1 MSGDGAINGKFT
13 IKSGQGISQ
22 AIRDELGLT
31 QEECNKL
38 GKSVWTQIFEQVKA
52 QNEQSKIYDGG
63 SDAWGDFHK
72 NFVVGVNQSI
82 EFSKE
87 IWANIVKLVNDKLGK
102 NIQVAEGGDTPA
114 DSSTDSP
121 ADTPVDSPPQ
131 PPVDSNGKIVTPTT
145 KVSESLA
152 SQSKDIASN
161 LKSELKSNWV
171 KQSNVK
177 NELAKFESDSLL
189 AAEVVLQYGEGFA
202 QDIDNV
208 FGMGWGFDK
217 GDFFD
222 KVLTPLIEGAK
233 QYGIEAPNVDKNSDV
248 KTMEEAA
255 QTLAKALSE
264 KEENAQNVFDS
275 SNKLLTDV
283 ANMEPKP
290 DVKINKNNKVKTAT
304 LEDGRNISVQYDNN
318 GKINYIWISY
328 DLTPEKRSDG
338 SEGDMPEVRYSSAE
352 ALYNV
357 IGNGQYDGSITSG
370 YDFNQLCLIAETIFG
385 KWEEE

>member
-38 GKSVWTQIFEQVKA
+38 GKSIWTQIFEQVKA

-102 NIQVAEGGDTPA
+102 NIQVAEGV
-114 DSSTDSP
+114 DSP
-121 ADTPVDSPPQ
+121 ADPLADPPAD
-131 PPVDSNGKIVTPTT
+131 PPVDSDGKIVTPTT
-145 KVSESLA
+145 KVSESL
-152 SQSKDIASN
+152 
-161 LKSELKSNWV
+161 
-171 KQSNVK
+171 K
-177 NELAKFESDSLL
+177 NEAQNVVDDLGKKIQGRWFQQKHMNDVLDKIKGNLPLL
-189 AAEVVLQYGEGFA
+189 AEVVLTYGEGFA
-202 QDIDNV
+202 QFVNKTET
-208 FGMGWGFDK
+208 FYNK
-217 GDFFD
+217 GNFYK
-222 KVLTPLIEGAK
+222 KVLLPMLNKAK
-233 QYGIEAPNVDKNSDV
+233 SYGIKRPNINENSDV
-248 KTMEEAA
+248 KTMDEAA

-264 KEENAQNVFDS
+264 KEENAQKVFDD
-275 SNKLLTDV
+275 SNKFLAEV
-283 ANMEPKP
+283 GNMEPKP
-290 DVKINKNNKVKTAT
+290 KVRINKNKKVKTAT

-328 DLTPEKRSDG
+328 NLTPEKYSDG
-338 SEGDMPEVRYSSAE
+338 SEGDRPEVRYSSKN

-357 IGNGQYDGSITSG
+357 LCNGEYDGSITSG